1 MTYIELTDSTSENC
15 AHTCPIAAEVF
26 SGETNDDRRRKLA
39 VIAVLSGKATQT
51 HASEEWHV
59 PQATISND
67 VRDALAQ
74 DDQVDR
80 AANLITPEAPL
91 VRPPKAKGKDGK
103 ARPVINYSE
112 SQKADAVSRVLA
124 GETQRGVS
132 TSIGCSQSVLSG
144 WVKKAK
150 QTAPPTASVAA
161 AIPPAV
167 LPELSVKIIAAEKK
181 LAKPRE
187 EALVG
192 LVSLAGQLIQQR
204 DKAQSQFKKSGRS
217 VIRTYK
223 ELADERL
230 VAEGVLKAQCQSLGL
245 PADSTYEQ
253 MLRKIDEV
261 AKSVSLEAR
270 NLLYFYGNTMVPEA

>member
-1 MTYIELTDSTSENC
+1 M
-15 AHTCPIAAEVF
+15 P
-26 SGETNDDRRRKLA
+26 
-39 VIAVLSGKATQT
+39 QT
-51 HASEEWHV
+51 
-59 PQATISND
+59 TISND

-74 DDQVDR
+74 DDQISR
-80 AANLITPEAPL
+80 AANLITPAQDDQISSPTNLITPEAPL

-132 TSIGCSQSVLSG
+132 TSIGCSQSVLNG

-192 LVSLAGQLIQQR
+192 LVSLAGQLVQQR